1 MSLVPGG
8 MVGIGLA
15 TVAAASVA
23 CTSLGVRIGMD
34 RGRTMDALVVVLVCN
49 LLILLPV
56 TAVLYYPEYGVTLRA
71 ALAFVAAGLTGTLL
85 GRLCYFNGISLLG
98 ASRTEPI
105 KATQPIHGSVI
116 AVIVLGETVTAL
128 QFVGIL
134 LIVLGVGA
142 ISWETSRDPP
152 GALSSEDAAKGV
164 LLGIGAAFFFGIEPI
179 WAKIG
184 LADGTPVLVGLVFR
198 MVIAAAAFF
207 GYLRARNQLP
217 STESLTRANM
227 RWYVAAGIANTLF
240 LIAYYAS
247 LQTAPVT
254 VVLPIVQ
261 TSPLLVVVLS
271 GLFLPTRL
279 ERISW
284 PLVVGAITVVVG
296 AVFVTLF
303 S

>member
-1 MSLVPGG
+1 MSLVPGD

-15 TVAAASVA
+15 TIAAASIA
-23 CTSLGVRIGMD
+23 CTSVGIRLGTD
-34 RGRTMDALVVVLVCN
+34 RGRTMDALVVVLLCN
-49 LLILLPV
+49 LLILLPI
-56 TAVLYYPEYGVTLRA
+56 TAVLYYPQYDITLRS

-85 GRLCYFNGISLLG
+85 GRLCYFSGISLLG
-98 ASRTEPI
+98 SSRTEPI
-105 KATQPIHGSVI
+105 KATQPLHGSVI
-116 AVIVLGETVTAL
+116 AVVVLGETVTPL
-128 QFVGIL
+128 QLLGIL
-134 LIVLGVGA
+134 LIVLGVAA

-152 GALSSEDAAKGV
+152 GTLSSDGALKGV
-164 LLGIGAAFFFGIEPI
+164 LLGLGAAFFFGIEPI

-184 LADGTPVLVGLVFR
+184 LADGTPILVGLVFR
-198 MVIAAAAFF
+198 MVVAAAAFL

-217 STESLTRANM
+217 STDSLRWANV

-284 PLVVGAITVVVG
+284 PLVAGAVTVVAG

>member
-1 MSLVPGG
+1 MSLVPAG

-15 TVAAASVA
+15 TIAAASVA
-23 CTSLGVRIGMD
+23 CTSLGVRVGMD
-34 RGRTMDALVVVLVCN
+34 RGRTMDALVVVLLCN

-56 TAVLYYPEYGVTLRA
+56 TAVLYYPEYGVSLRSA
-71 ALAFVAAGLTGTLL
+71 IAFVAAGLTGTLL

-98 ASRTEPI
+98 SSRTEPI
-105 KATQPIHGSVI
+105 KATQPLHGSVI

-128 QFVGIL
+128 QLVGIL
-134 LIVLGVGA
+134 LIVLGVGS
-142 ISWETSRDPP
+142 ISWETSREPP
-152 GALSSEDAAKGV
+152 GGLSSEDAAKGV

-198 MVIAAAAFF
+198 MVIAAAAFL

-217 STESLTRANM
+217 STESLTRSNM

>member
-8 MVGIGLA
+8 TVGIGLA
-15 TVAAASVA
+15 AIAAVSVA
-23 CTSLGVRIGMD
+23 CTSLGVRVGMD
-34 RGRTMDALVVVLVCN
+34 RGRTMDALVVVLLCN
-49 LLILLPV
+49 LLILLPA
-56 TAVLYYPEYGVTLRA
+56 TAVLYYPEYGVTLRS

-98 ASRTEPI
+98 SSRTEPI
-105 KATQPIHGSVI
+105 KATQPLHGSVI
-116 AVIVLGETVTAL
+116 AVVVLGETVTVL
-128 QFVGIL
+128 QLVGIL
-134 LIVLGVGA
+134 LIVVGVGS

-152 GALSSEDAAKGV
+152 AALSTEDAAKGV

-198 MVIAAAAFF
+198 MVIAAAAFL

-284 PLVVGAITVVVG
+284 PLVVGAITVVAG
-296 AVFVTLF
+296 AVLVTLF

>member
-8 MVGIGLA
+8 TVGIGLA
-15 TVAAASVA
+15 AIAAVSVA
-23 CTSLGVRIGMD
+23 CTSLGVRVGMD
-34 RGRTMDALVVVLVCN
+34 RGRTMDALVVVLLCN
-49 LLILLPV
+49 LLILLPA
-56 TAVLYYPEYGVTLRA
+56 TAVLYYPEYGVTLRS

-98 ASRTEPI
+98 SSRTEPI
-105 KATQPIHGSVI
+105 KATQPLHGSVI
-116 AVIVLGETVTAL
+116 AVVVLGETVTVL
-128 QFVGIL
+128 QVGS
-134 LIVLGVGA
+134 

-152 GALSSEDAAKGV
+152 AALSTEDAAKGV

-198 MVIAAAAFF
+198 MVIAAAAFL

-284 PLVVGAITVVVG
+284 PLVVGAITVVAG
-296 AVFVTLF
+296 AVLVTLF